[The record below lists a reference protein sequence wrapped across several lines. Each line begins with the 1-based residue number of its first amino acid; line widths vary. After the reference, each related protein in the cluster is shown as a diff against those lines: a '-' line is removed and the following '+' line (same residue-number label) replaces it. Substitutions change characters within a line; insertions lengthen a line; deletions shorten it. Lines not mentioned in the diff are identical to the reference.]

1 MAQKTVRHVSEIIQ
15 DFRGQRDYLSLVKI
29 KEDVTEKKKVVLK
42 DSWNCGWLRRK
53 VRKVFQRKE

>member
-1 MAQKTVRHVSEIIQ
+1 MAQKTVRHCVR
-15 DFRGQRDYLSLVKI
+15 DNTGFQRDYLSLVKI
-29 KEDVTEKKKVVLK
+29 KGDVTEKKKVVLK